1 MIKGI
6 VFDFDGTIVDS
17 TNMVFKVLNDAL
29 KKRSLPTIE
38 IELLGRMSGL
48 PVGDIVNTKTYIS
61 ESTAKEIEKD
71 VFDAYSVFC
80 RTSCQ
85 LLPQVENTLKT
96 LKSKQIKIGL
106 LTATPSKS
114 LQAVAEKFSL
124 NDYFDIILAKG
135 DAKNKPDPEG
145 LEKII
150 TEFGIEKD
158 ECLYVGD
165 SPIDILTGKAAG
177 IKTIAVTTGLATI
190 QQLKEAKPDN
200 IIPNL
205 DRLLTYVN

>member
-71 VFDAYSVFC
+71 VFDAYTVFC
-80 RTSCQ
+80 RTSCR

-114 LQAVAEKFSL
+114 LRAVAEKFSL
-124 NDYFDIILAKG
+124 DDYFDIILAKG

-190 QQLKEAKPDN
+190 QQLKEAKPDD

-205 DRLLTYVN
+205 DKLLTYVN